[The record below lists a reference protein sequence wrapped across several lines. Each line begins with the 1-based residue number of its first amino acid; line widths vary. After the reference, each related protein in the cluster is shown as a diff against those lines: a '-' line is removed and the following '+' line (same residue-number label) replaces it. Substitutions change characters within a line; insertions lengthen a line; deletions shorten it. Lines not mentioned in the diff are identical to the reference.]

1 MVTRADIDSRIK
13 AKMDHLQVC
22 MESNL
27 HLDRKEYVLDVIYSV
42 EKYFTAMNDE
52 DRDYL
57 QIARTAVEEDMEWN
71 IPEDRKLKTTGVIVH
86 EDDGY
91 AD

>member
-1 MVTRADIDSRIK
+1 MVTRAEIDNRIK

-22 MESNL
+22 MESNV

-42 EKYFTAMNDE
+42 EKYFTAMNNE

-57 QIARTAVEEDMEWN
+57 QIARSAVEEGIEWN
-71 IPEDRKLKTTGVIVH
+71 IPDNKKLIIQ

>member
-1 MVTRADIDSRIK
+1 MVTKTDIDNRIK
-13 AKMDHLQVC
+13 TKMDHLQQL
-22 MESNL
+22 MESNA
-27 HLDRKEYVLDVIYSV
+27 HLDRKDYVLDVIYSA
-42 EKYFTAMNDE
+42 EKYFTAMNEE

-57 QIARTAVEEDMEWN
+57 QIARSAVEEDITWN
-71 IPEDRKLKTTGVIVH
+71 IPEERKLVVT

>member
-1 MVTRADIDSRIK
+1 MVTRIDIDRRIK

-22 MESNL
+22 MESNV

-57 QIARTAVEEDMEWN
+57 QIARSAVEEEIEWN
-71 IPEDRKLKTTGVIVH
+71 VPDNKKLIIE

>member
-1 MVTRADIDSRIK
+1 MVTRADIDNKIK
-13 AKMDHLQVC
+13 TKMDHLQQL
-22 MESNL
+22 MESNA
-27 HLDRKEYVLDVIYSV
+27 HLDRKDYVLDVIYSA
-42 EKYFTAMNDE
+42 EKYFTAMNEE

-57 QIARTAVEEDMEWN
+57 QIARSAVEEDLTWN
-71 IPEDRKLKTTGVIVH
+71 IPEERKLVVT

>member
-1 MVTRADIDSRIK
+1 VVTRADIDRRIK

-22 MESNL
+22 MESNV

-57 QIARTAVEEDMEWN
+57 QIARSAVEEEIEWN
-71 IPEDRKLKTTGVIVH
+71 VPDNKKLIIE

>member
-1 MVTRADIDSRIK
+1 MVTRADIEQRIK
-13 AKMDHLQVC
+13 SMMDHLQQL
-22 MESNL
+22 MESNA
-27 HLDRKEYVLDVIYSV
+27 HLDRKDYVLDVIYSA
-42 EKYFTAMNDE
+42 EKYFTAMNEE

-57 QIARTAVEEDMEWN
+57 QIARSAVEEDITWN
-71 IPEDRKLKTTGVIVH
+71 IPKERRLVVT

>member
-1 MVTRADIDSRIK
+1 MVTRAEVDRRIK

-22 MESNL
+22 MESNV
-27 HLDRKEYVLDVIYSV
+27 HLDRKEYVLDVVYSV

-57 QIARTAVEEDMEWN
+57 QIARSAVEEGIEWN
-71 IPEDRKLKTTGVIVH
+71 VPTKSKLIVT

>member
-1 MVTRADIDSRIK
+1 MVTRVDIEERIK
-13 AKMDHLQVC
+13 TKMDHLQQL
-22 MESNL
+22 MESNT
-27 HLDRKEYVLDVIYSV
+27 HLDRKEYVLDVIYSA
-42 EKYFTAMNDE
+42 EKYFTAMNDD

-57 QIARTAVEEDMEWN
+57 QIARSAVEEDIEWN
-71 IPEDRKLKTTGVIVH
+71 VPTKSKLLTVT

>member
-1 MVTRADIDSRIK
+1 MVTRVDIEQRIK
-13 AKMDHLQVC
+13 TKMDHLQVC
-22 MESNL
+22 MESNV

-57 QIARTAVEEDMEWN
+57 QIARSAVEEGWSWN
-71 IPEDRKLKTTGVIVH
+71 VEKKNEVVIT

>member
-1 MVTRADIDSRIK
+1 MVTRVDIEERIK
-13 AKMDHLQVC
+13 TKMDHLQKL
-22 MESNL
+22 MEANA
-27 HLDRKEYVLDVIYSV
+27 HLDRQEYVLDVIYSA

-52 DRDYL
+52 DREYL
-57 QIARTAVEEDMEWN
+57 QISRSAVEDGIKWN
-71 IPEDRKLKTTGVIVH
+71 VPEEKKLTVT

>member
-1 MVTRADIDSRIK
+1 MVTRVDIDRRIK

-22 MESNL
+22 MESNV

-57 QIARTAVEEDMEWN
+57 QIARSAVEEGWSWN
-71 IPEDRKLKTTGVIVH
+71 VEKKNEVVIT